1 MLYGRRYLI
10 ELGSAVTLYVVL
22 LFGANYLE
30 RALHPAFPAR
40 MVLALTPMLGALAAA
55 SAIMRAIWRMDEL
68 QRRIQL
74 DAIAMSFL
82 GTALL
87 TFAWGFAE
95 SAGLPHLRAFAVWP
109 IMCAFWGTS
118 GIVAQRRYR

>member
-30 RALHPAFPAR
+30 RALNPTFPAR

-109 IMCAFWGTS
+109 IMCTFWGIS